1 MNKRFKYDLAQQFR
15 ERCICMSAWA
25 DKYKVSRVL
34 LMQISAGKRVGKRK
48 SQTRDIMQLL
58 KQEGFI
64 LPEKAA

>member
-15 ERCICMSAWA
+15 EKCICMSAWA
-25 DKYKVSRVL
+25 DKHKISREL

-58 KQEGFI
+58 KREGFT
-64 LPEKAA
+64 LPDKAA